1 MQITSWYTRNFED
14 RLKGRYITI
23 NHILPLLDHYREV
36 FNISVAGF
44 SENGVEIPL
53 VSFGQGGKK
62 VLIWSQ
68 MHGNESTTT
77 KALFDFFKFIT
88 SNKQATKD
96 LLSKHTF
103 YVLPMLNPDGAAL
116 YTRENTNGVDLN
128 RDAQTLSQTESKVL
142 KSIFDA
148 LQPDLCLN
156 MHDQRSIFGIK
167 GPKPATLSFL
177 APSADILKTITPAR
191 EVAMGHIVKMKNYI
205 KAHHH
210 NQIGRFDDTYNQHCV
225 GDSFTSSGV
234 PTILFEAGHFKDDY
248 SREQS
253 RSFVFYALIA
263 LFDLDTAF
271 QNKDVDYKEYFN
283 IPENQKIYKD
293 VVLYNVRVDGED
305 TLQTISFQ
313 YKEIIHDQN
322 IVFELYLDAI
332 EVDKDVF
339 GHQYFDLQGGKV
351 LVNSHQNIVID
362 KKIST
367 IFDINR
373 NLMLIYH

>member
-1 MQITSWYTRNFED
+1 
-14 RLKGRYITI
+14 
-23 NHILPLLDHYREV
+23 
-36 FNISVAGF
+36 
-44 SENGVEIPL
+44 
-53 VSFGQGGKK
+53 
-62 VLIWSQ
+62 
-68 MHGNESTTT
+68 
-77 KALFDFFKFIT
+77 
-88 SNKQATKD
+88 
-96 LLSKHTF
+96 
-103 YVLPMLNPDGAAL
+103 
-116 YTRENTNGVDLN
+116 
-128 RDAQTLSQTESKVL
+128 
-142 KSIFDA
+142 
-148 LQPDLCLN
+148 

-191 EVAMGHIVKMKNYI
+191 EVAMGLIVKMKNYI

-210 NQIGRFDDTYNQHCV
+210 NQIGRFDDSYNQNCV
-225 GDSFTSSGV
+225 GDSFTSSGA

-253 RSFVFYALIA
+253 RSFVFYGLIA
-263 LFDLDTAF
+263 LFDLDAAS
-271 QNKDVDYKEYFN
+271 QNNGVDYKEYFN

-322 IVFELYLDAI
+322 IVFELYFDAV

-373 NLMLIYH
+373 NLMLI

>member
-23 NHILPLLDHYREV
+23 NQILPILDHYREV

-44 SENGVEIPL
+44 SENGVEIPV

-128 RDAQTLSQTESKVL
+128 RDAQALSQRESKVL
-142 KSIFDA
+142 RSIFDA
-148 LQPDLCLN
+148 MQPDLCLN

-191 EVAMGHIVKMKNYI
+191 EVAMGLIVKMKNYI

-210 NQIGRFDDTYNQHCV
+210 NQIGRFDDSYNQHCV
-225 GDSFTSSGV
+225 GDSFTSSGA

-253 RSFVFYALIA
+253 RSFVFFALIA
-263 LFDLDTAF
+263 LFDLDTAY

-313 YKEIIHDQN
+313 YKEIIQDQN
-322 IVFELYLDAI
+322 IVFELYFDAV
-332 EVDKDVF
+332 EEDKDVF

-351 LVNSHQNIVID
+351 LVNSHQNIVIN

-373 NLMLIYH
+373 NLMLI

>member
-23 NHILPLLDHYREV
+23 NQILPILDHYREV

-116 YTRENTNGVDLN
+116 YTRENANGVDLN
-128 RDAQTLSQTESKVL
+128 RDAQALSQRESKVL

-210 NQIGRFDDTYNQHCV
+210 NQIGRFDDAYNQHCV

-322 IVFELYLDAI
+322 IVFELYFDAV
-332 EVDKDVF
+332 EEDKDVF

-373 NLMLIYH
+373 NLMLI

>member
-23 NHILPLLDHYREV
+23 NHILPILDHYREI
-36 FNISVAGF
+36 FNVSAAGF

-53 VSFGQGGKK
+53 VSFGKGGKK

-88 SNKQATKD
+88 SNNQETKD

-116 YTRENTNGVDLN
+116 YTRENANGVDLN
-128 RDAQTLSQTESKVL
+128 RDAQALSQRESKVL

-191 EVAMGHIVKMKNYI
+191 EVAMGLIVKMKNYI

-210 NQIGRFDDTYNQHCV
+210 NQIGRFDDSYNQNCV
-225 GDSFTSSGV
+225 GDSFTSSGA

-263 LFDLDTAF
+263 LFDLDVAY

-283 IPENQKIYKD
+283 IPQNQKIYKD

-322 IVFELYLDAI
+322 IVFELYFDAI
-332 EVDKDVF
+332 EVDKNVF
-339 GHQYFDLQGGKV
+339 GHQYFDLQGGSI

-373 NLMLIYH
+373 NFMLI

>member
-322 IVFELYLDAI
+322 IVFELYFDAI

-373 NLMLIYH
+373 NLMLI

>member
-44 SENGVEIPL
+44 SETGVEIPL
-53 VSFGQGGKK
+53 VSFGKGGKK

-263 LFDLDTAF
+263 LFDLDVAY
-271 QNKDVDYKEYFN
+271 QNTDIDYKEYFN

-322 IVFELYLDAI
+322 IVFELYFDAM

-373 NLMLIYH
+373 NLMLI

>member
-23 NHILPLLDHYREV
+23 NHILPILDHYREV
-36 FNISVAGF
+36 FNVSVAGF

-53 VSFGQGGKK
+53 VSFGKGGKK

-128 RDAQTLSQTESKVL
+128 RDAMALSQRESKVL
-142 KSIFDA
+142 RSIFDA

-191 EVAMGHIVKMKNYI
+191 EVAMGHIVKMNNYI

-210 NQIGRFDDTYNQHCV
+210 NQIGRFDDSYNQHCV
-225 GDSFTSSGV
+225 GDSFTSSGA

-253 RSFVFYALIA
+253 RSFVFYGLIA
-263 LFDLDTAF
+263 LFDLDAAS
-271 QNKDVDYKEYFN
+271 QNNSVDYKEYFN

-293 VVLYNVRVDGED
+293 VVLYNVRVDGDD

-322 IVFELYLDAI
+322 IVFELYFDAI

-373 NLMLIYH
+373 NLMLI

>member
-23 NHILPLLDHYREV
+23 NHILPILDNYREI
-36 FNISVAGF
+36 FNVSAAGF

-88 SNKQATKD
+88 SNKQETKD

-116 YTRENTNGVDLN
+116 YTRENANGIDLN
-128 RDAQTLSQTESKVL
+128 RDAQALSQRESKVL
-142 KSIFDA
+142 RSIFDA
-148 LQPDLCLN
+148 LKPDLCLN

-191 EVAMGHIVKMKNYI
+191 EVAMGLIVKMNNYI

-210 NQIGRFDDTYNQHCV
+210 NQIGRFDDSYNQNCV
-225 GDSFTSSGV
+225 GDSFTSSGA

-263 LFDLDTAF
+263 LFDLDVAY

-283 IPENQKIYKD
+283 IPQNQKIYKD

-322 IVFELYLDAI
+322 IVFELYFDAI
-332 EVDKDVF
+332 EVDKNVF
-339 GHQYFDLQGGKV
+339 GHQYFDLQGGSI
-351 LVNSHQNIVID
+351 LVNSHQNIIIG

-373 NLMLIYH
+373 NLMLI

>member
-23 NHILPLLDHYREV
+23 NHILPILDNYREI
-36 FNISVAGF
+36 FNVSAAGF
-44 SENGVEIPL
+44 SETGVEIPL
-53 VSFGQGGKK
+53 VGFGQGGKK

-88 SNKQATKD
+88 SNKQETKE

-103 YVLPMLNPDGAAL
+103 YVFPMLNPDGAAL
-116 YTRENTNGVDLN
+116 YTRENANGVDLN
-128 RDAQTLSQTESKVL
+128 RDAQALSQRESKVL

-210 NQIGRFDDTYNQHCV
+210 NQIGRFDDTYNQNCV

-263 LFDLDTAF
+263 LFDLDVAY

-283 IPENQKIYKD
+283 IPQNQKIYKD
-293 VVLYNVRVDGED
+293 VVLYNVRVDGD
-305 TLQTISFQ
+305 ATLQTISFQ

-322 IVFELYLDAI
+322 IVFELYFDAI

-339 GHQYFDLQGGKV
+339 GHQYFDLQGGSI

-373 NLMLIYH
+373 NLMLI

>member
-23 NHILPLLDHYREV
+23 NHILPILDHYREV
-36 FNISVAGF
+36 FNVSVAGF

-88 SNKQATKD
+88 SNKQATKT

-128 RDAQTLSQTESKVL
+128 RDAMALSQRESKVL
-142 KSIFDA
+142 RSIFDA

-191 EVAMGHIVKMKNYI
+191 EVAMGLIVKMKNYI

-210 NQIGRFDDTYNQHCV
+210 NQIGRFDDSYNQHCV
-225 GDSFTSSGV
+225 GDSFTSSGA

-253 RSFVFYALIA
+253 RSFVFFALIA
-263 LFDLDTAF
+263 LFDLDAAF
-271 QNKDVDYKEYFN
+271 QNNGVDYKEYFN

-313 YKEIIHDQN
+313 YKEIIQDQN

-339 GHQYFDLQGGKV
+339 GHQYFDLQGGKA

-373 NLMLIYH
+373 NLMLI

>member
-23 NHILPLLDHYREV
+23 NHILPILDHYREI
-36 FNISVAGF
+36 FNVSAAGF

-53 VSFGQGGKK
+53 VSFGQGVKK

-88 SNKQATKD
+88 SNNQETKD

-191 EVAMGHIVKMKNYI
+191 EVAMGLIVKMKNYI

-210 NQIGRFDDTYNQHCV
+210 NQIGRFDDTYNQNCV

-263 LFDLDTAF
+263 LFDLDVAY

-283 IPENQKIYKD
+283 IPQNQKIYKD
-293 VVLYNVRVDGED
+293 VVLYNVRIDGD
-305 TLQTISFQ
+305 ATLQTISFQ

-322 IVFELYLDAI
+322 IVFELYFDAI

-373 NLMLIYH
+373 NLMLI

>member
-23 NHILPLLDHYREV
+23 NHILPLLDNYREV

-44 SENGVEIPL
+44 SETGVEIPL
-53 VSFGQGGKK
+53 VSFGKGGKK

-322 IVFELYLDAI
+322 IVFELYFDAI

-373 NLMLIYH
+373 NLMLI

>member
-23 NHILPLLDHYREV
+23 NHILHILDHYREV

-53 VSFGQGGKK
+53 VSFGQGGEK

-88 SNKQATKD
+88 TNKQVTKD

-116 YTRENTNGVDLN
+116 YTRENVNGIDLN
-128 RDAQTLSQTESKVL
+128 RDAQALSQRESKVL
-142 KSIFDA
+142 RSIFDA

-191 EVAMGHIVKMKNYI
+191 EVAMRLIVKMNNYI

-210 NQIGRFDDTYNQHCV
+210 NQIGRFDDTYNQNCV
-225 GDSFTSSGV
+225 GDSFTSSGA

-253 RSFVFYALIA
+253 RSFVFFALIA
-263 LFDLDTAF
+263 LFDLDVAY
-271 QNKDVDYKEYFN
+271 QNKDLDYKEYFN
-283 IPENQKIYKD
+283 IPQNQKIYKD

-305 TLQTISFQ
+305 TLHTISFQ

-322 IVFELYLDAI
+322 IVFELYFDAI

-373 NLMLIYH
+373 NLMLI

>member
-23 NHILPLLDHYREV
+23 NHILPILDHYKEV
-36 FNISVAGF
+36 FNVSVAGF

-53 VSFGQGGKK
+53 VSFGQGGEK

-88 SNKQATKD
+88 TNKQVTKT

-116 YTRENTNGVDLN
+116 YTRENVNGIDLN
-128 RDAQTLSQTESKVL
+128 RDAQALSQRESKVL
-142 KSIFDA
+142 RSIFDA

-191 EVAMGHIVKMKNYI
+191 EVAMRLIVKMNNYI

-210 NQIGRFDDTYNQHCV
+210 NQIGRFDDTYNQNCV
-225 GDSFTSSGV
+225 GDSFTSSGA

-253 RSFVFYALIA
+253 RSFVFFALIA
-263 LFDLDTAF
+263 LFDLDVAY
-271 QNKDVDYKEYFN
+271 QNKDLDYKEYFN
-283 IPENQKIYKD
+283 IPQNQKIYKD

-305 TLQTISFQ
+305 TLHTISFQ

-322 IVFELYLDAI
+322 IVFELYFDAI

-373 NLMLIYH
+373 NLMLI

>member
-23 NHILPLLDHYREV
+23 NHILPILDNYREI
-36 FNISVAGF
+36 FNVSAAGF

-88 SNKQATKD
+88 SNNQETKD

-116 YTRENTNGVDLN
+116 YTRENANGIDLN
-128 RDAQTLSQTESKVL
+128 RDAQALSQRESKVL
-142 KSIFDA
+142 RSIFDA
-148 LQPDLCLN
+148 LKPDLCLN

-191 EVAMGHIVKMKNYI
+191 EVAMGLIVKMNNYI

-210 NQIGRFDDTYNQHCV
+210 NQIGRFDDTYNQNCV

-263 LFDLDTAF
+263 LFDLDVAY

-283 IPENQKIYKD
+283 IPQNQKIYKD

-322 IVFELYLDAI
+322 IVFELYFDAI
-332 EVDKDVF
+332 EVDKNVF
-339 GHQYFDLQGGKV
+339 GHQYFDLQGGSI
-351 LVNSHQNIVID
+351 LVNSHQNIIIG

-373 NLMLIYH
+373 NLMLI

>member
-36 FNISVAGF
+36 FNVSVAGF

-322 IVFELYLDAI
+322 IVFELYFDAI

-373 NLMLIYH
+373 NLMLI

>member
-23 NHILPLLDHYREV
+23 NHILHILDHYREV

-53 VSFGQGGKK
+53 VSFGQGGEK

-88 SNKQATKD
+88 TNKQVTKT
-96 LLSKHTF
+96 LLSKYTF

-116 YTRENTNGVDLN
+116 YTRENVNGVDLN
-128 RDAQTLSQTESKVL
+128 RDAQALSQRESKVL
-142 KSIFDA
+142 RSIFDA

-191 EVAMGHIVKMKNYI
+191 EVAMGLIVKMKNYI

-210 NQIGRFDDTYNQHCV
+210 NQIGRFDDAYNQHCV
-225 GDSFTSSGV
+225 GDSFTSSGA

-263 LFDLDTAF
+263 LFELDVAY
-271 QNKDVDYKEYFN
+271 QNTDVDYKEYFN

-322 IVFELYLDAI
+322 IVFELYFDAV

-373 NLMLIYH
+373 NLMLI

>member
-23 NHILPLLDHYREV
+23 NHILPILDHYREI
-36 FNISVAGF
+36 FNVSAAGF

-53 VSFGQGGKK
+53 VSFGQGVKK

-128 RDAQTLSQTESKVL
+128 RDAQALSQRESKVL
-142 KSIFDA
+142 RSIFDA
-148 LQPDLCLN
+148 MQPDLCLN

-191 EVAMGHIVKMKNYI
+191 EVAMGLIVKMKNYI

-210 NQIGRFDDTYNQHCV
+210 NQIGRFDDSYNQNCV
-225 GDSFTSSGV
+225 GDSFTSSGA

-263 LFDLDTAF
+263 LFDLDVAY

-283 IPENQKIYKD
+283 IPQNQKIYKD
-293 VVLYNVRVDGED
+293 VVLYNVRVDGD
-305 TLQTISFQ
+305 ATLQTISFQ

-322 IVFELYLDAI
+322 IVFELYFDAI
-332 EVDKDVF
+332 EVDKNVF
-339 GHQYFDLQGGKV
+339 GHQYFDLQGGSI
-351 LVNSHQNIVID
+351 LVNSHQNIIIG

-373 NLMLIYH
+373 NLMLI

>member
-1 MQITSWYTRNFED
+1 
-14 RLKGRYITI
+14 
-23 NHILPLLDHYREV
+23 
-36 FNISVAGF
+36 
-44 SENGVEIPL
+44 
-53 VSFGQGGKK
+53 
-62 VLIWSQ
+62 

-191 EVAMGHIVKMKNYI
+191 EVAMGLIVKMKNYI

-322 IVFELYLDAI
+322 IVFELYFDAI

-373 NLMLIYH
+373 NLMLI

>member
-293 VVLYNVRVDGED
+293 VVLYNVCVDGED

-373 NLMLIYH
+373 NLMLI

>member
-23 NHILPLLDHYREV
+23 NQILPILDHYREV
-36 FNISVAGF
+36 FNVSVAGF

-53 VSFGQGGKK
+53 VSFGKGGKK

-88 SNKQATKD
+88 SNNQEAKD

-116 YTRENTNGVDLN
+116 YTRENANGVDLN
-128 RDAQTLSQTESKVL
+128 RDAQALSQTESNVL

-210 NQIGRFDDTYNQHCV
+210 NQIGRFDDTYNQNCV
-225 GDSFTSSGV
+225 GDSFTSSCV

-263 LFDLDTAF
+263 LFDLDVAY

-283 IPENQKIYKD
+283 IPQNQKIYKD
-293 VVLYNVRVDGED
+293 VVLYNVCIDGED

-322 IVFELYLDAI
+322 IVFELYFDAI

-339 GHQYFDLQGGKV
+339 GHQYFDLQGGSI
-351 LVNSHQNIVID
+351 LVNSHQNIIIG

-373 NLMLIYH
+373 NLMLI

>member
-23 NHILPLLDHYREV
+23 NHILPILDNYREI
-36 FNISVAGF
+36 FNVSAAGF
-44 SENGVEIPL
+44 SETGVEIPL

-88 SNKQATKD
+88 SNKQETKG

-116 YTRENTNGVDLN
+116 YTRENANGIDLN
-128 RDAQTLSQTESKVL
+128 RDAQALSQRESKVL
-142 KSIFDA
+142 RSIFDA
-148 LQPDLCLN
+148 LKPDLCLN

-191 EVAMGHIVKMKNYI
+191 EVAMGLIVKMNNYI

-210 NQIGRFDDTYNQHCV
+210 NQIGRFDDSYNQNCV

-263 LFDLDTAF
+263 LFDLDVAY
-271 QNKDVDYKEYFN
+271 QNKDVAYKEYFN
-283 IPENQKIYKD
+283 IPQNQKIYKD
-293 VVLYNVRVDGED
+293 VVLYNVRIDEED

-322 IVFELYLDAI
+322 IVFELYFDAI
-332 EVDKDVF
+332 EVDKNVF
-339 GHQYFDLQGGKV
+339 GHQYFDLQGGSI
-351 LVNSHQNIVID
+351 LVNSHQNIIIG

-373 NLMLIYH
+373 NLMLI

>member
-53 VSFGQGGKK
+53 VSFGKGGKK

-322 IVFELYLDAI
+322 IVFELYFDAI

-373 NLMLIYH
+373 NLMLI

>member
-23 NHILPLLDHYREV
+23 NHILPILDNYREI
-36 FNISVAGF
+36 FNVSAAGF

-88 SNKQATKD
+88 SNKQETKG

-116 YTRENTNGVDLN
+116 YTRENANGIDLN
-128 RDAQTLSQTESKVL
+128 RDAQALSQRESKVL
-142 KSIFDA
+142 RSIFDA

-191 EVAMGHIVKMKNYI
+191 EVAMGLIVKMNNYI

-210 NQIGRFDDTYNQHCV
+210 NQIGRFDDSYNQNCV
-225 GDSFTSSGV
+225 GDSFTSSGA

-263 LFDLDTAF
+263 LFDLDVAY

-283 IPENQKIYKD
+283 IPQNQKIYKD

-322 IVFELYLDAI
+322 IVFELYFDAI
-332 EVDKDVF
+332 EVDKNVF
-339 GHQYFDLQGGKV
+339 GHQYFDLQGGSI
-351 LVNSHQNIVID
+351 LVNSHQNIIIG

-373 NLMLIYH
+373 NLMLI

>member
-23 NHILPLLDHYREV
+23 NHILPILDHYREV
-36 FNISVAGF
+36 FNVSVAGF
-44 SENGVEIPL
+44 SETGVEIPL
-53 VSFGQGGKK
+53 VSFGKGSKK

-88 SNKQATKD
+88 SNKKATKT

-116 YTRENTNGVDLN
+116 YTRENANGVDLN
-128 RDAQTLSQTESKVL
+128 RDAKTLSQRESKVL
-142 KSIFDA
+142 KSFFDA

-191 EVAMGHIVKMKNYI
+191 EVAMGLIVKMKNYI

-210 NQIGRFDDTYNQHCV
+210 NQIGRFDDSYNQNCV
-225 GDSFTSSGV
+225 GDSFTSSGA

-253 RSFVFYALIA
+253 RSFVFYGLIA
-263 LFDLDTAF
+263 LFDLDAAS
-271 QNKDVDYKEYFN
+271 QNNSVDYKEYFN

-293 VVLYNVRVDGED
+293 VVLYNVRVVGED

-322 IVFELYLDAI
+322 IVFELYFDAV

-339 GHQYFDLQGGKV
+339 GHQYFDLQGGRI
-351 LVNSHQNIVID
+351 LVNSHQNIIID
-362 KKIST
+362 TKIST

-373 NLMLIYH
+373 KLMLI